1 MMHLEISC
9 AKQSANRFLALFFT
23 LHSMLTSI
31 RAHYTWELFQISIN
45 TLFLKKES
53 PSVRSIKKLHSQQPE
68 GRNYNIGSR
77 HLSVLGTKKILP
89 SFLEFAK
96 IRKEFYLLLK
106 EKEPDVVNWK
116 ETRGKNRVL
125 KFHSGRAELFNS
137 KSFQTP
143 FPTQKK
149 KLKIESN
156 ITKPWAEKKKK
167 KNLKY
172 TQHHSILKSS
182 SQLELV

>member
-9 AKQSANRFLALFFT
+9 AEKSANRFLALFFT

-31 RAHYTWELFQISIN
+31 RANYTWKLFQISIN

-106 EKEPDVVNWK
+106 EEEPDVVNWK
-116 ETRGKNRVL
+116 ENKGKKQSPQVPLRESRVVQL
-125 KFHSGRAELFNS
+125 HKLPN
-137 KSFQTP
+137 P
-143 FPTQKK
+143 LPYPKK
-149 KLKIESN
+149 KKKNLKIESN
-156 ITKPWAEKKKK
+156 ITKPWVEKKRH
-167 KNLKY
+167 KY

-182 SQLELV
+182 SQLELI